1 MRYLGKTGYTSMP
14 WRNGKGVTL
23 EIARVP
29 APPAEFDWRLSLASL
44 DNDGPFS
51 SYPTYQRVVV
61 LVEGAGFTL
70 DFADGSSQRL
80 AEPGAA
86 AVFQGDAE
94 VACRLHDGP
103 CRDLSLM
110 VRAPG
115 TVLAVQL
122 LDPTQRFSL
131 PAAVGA
137 QRAVFGLAGQSEL
150 VRNDLTGPADNAVT
164 LLATGDCILLEE
176 TDGEAALAPT
186 GAGSRA
192 LLLEW
197 THFQSR
203 TQRAHA
209 P

>member
-1 MRYLGKTGYTSMP
+1 MHYFEKAGYTSMP

-29 APPAEFDWRLSLASL
+29 PAPAEFDWRLSLASL
-44 DNDGPFS
+44 DTDGPFS

-70 DFADGSSQRL
+70 DFADGSSQVL

-94 VACRLHDGP
+94 VSCRLHDGP

-115 TVLAVQL
+115 TVLAVQV
-122 LDPTQRFSL
+122 LDPTQRFKL
-131 PAAVGA
+131 PAAIGA
-137 QRAVFGLAGQSEL
+137 QRAVFGLAGHSEL
-150 VRNDLTGPADNAVT
+150 VLRETAQASGSAPTV
-164 LLATGDCILLEE
+164 LATGDCILLDDA
-176 TDGEAALAPT
+176 DGEAALAPT

-197 THFQSR
+197 THFASR
-203 TQRAHA
+203 NRRAHA